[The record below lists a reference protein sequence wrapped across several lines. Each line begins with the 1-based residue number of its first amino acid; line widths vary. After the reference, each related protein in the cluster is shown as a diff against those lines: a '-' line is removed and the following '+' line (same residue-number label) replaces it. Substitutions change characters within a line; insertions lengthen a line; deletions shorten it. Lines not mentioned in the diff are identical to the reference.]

1 MQKYVYNGRKA
12 TRGEM
17 QVGDIVS
24 DIEPGGLMAPELF
37 KVARIDET
45 RLYLEWLGHYDSET
59 QTVDASGRTW
69 YRAENDGTYVFIN
82 DAAFDPFLSVDLA

>member
-12 TRGEM
+12 KRGEM
-17 QVGDIVS
+17 KVGDIVS
-24 DIEPGGLMAPELF
+24 DIEPGGLMAAELF

-59 QTVDASGRTW
+59 QTVDASGSTG
-69 YRAENDGTYVFIN
+69 YRAEKDGTYMFIN
-82 DAAFDPFLSVDLA
+82 DNLFNPFLSVDLA